1 MKPSGSSLLRDW
13 GIAPGWIAA
22 PFLLAILLAVSPLAW
37 ASGSGKPKASPAG
50 SASPGPKFN
59 IPIPV
64 SHDAR
69 GVKLPYYDERG
80 RLQMYFNIA
89 KAYRADLKH
98 LEMTNAY
105 MQTYD
110 EKAVPDANV
119 FMTFSVLDLDTRIVT
134 SDVPVTVRRSDFD
147 IVGQKMVF
155 NTQTRV
161 GHMTGHVRM
170 TIYNRSVMSSPTPS
184 PSSSPASVSS
194 APGAAT
200 PKPTAPPQ

>member
-134 SDVPVTVRRSDFD
+134 SDVPVTVRHSDFE

-161 GHMTGHVRM
+161 RRMSGHVHM
-170 TIYNRSVMSSPTPS
+170 LIFNSQAMAAPKPS
-184 PSSSPASVSS
+184 PGSSPATSPS
-194 APGAAT
+194 AKPRPSAT
-200 PKPTAPPQ
+200 P